1 MAPNLDETHCLLT
14 AASKGLGRAAASA
27 LVDAGARVTIAS
39 RSAENLTAA
48 REAILEET
56 DAGADAVRTQVCDLR
71 SPEEITQLVDD
82 TVAAFG
88 GLDVLVTNHGGPP
101 VQSIAD
107 TTAEEFDETYE
118 LVLRSTFATLRAALP
133 ALADGGGSIVNIVSA
148 TAAEPKAGDVFQ
160 AALRPGIY
168 GLSKSLA
175 NEYGPEGIRVNC
187 VCPRGITTERLTEKI
202 DYLAET
208 EGVSH
213 AEAEAMR
220 AAELPLRRL
229 GRPEELGAAV
239 AFLASDEA
247 SYITGETIAL
257 DGGWS
262 RGAFP

>member
-1 MAPNLDETHCLLT
+1 MTPDLDDTHCVLT

-27 LVDAGARVTIAS
+27 LVEAGARVTIAS
-39 RSAENLTAA
+39 RSLENLTAA
-48 REAILEET
+48 RETILEET
-56 DAGADAVRTQVCDLR
+56 DAVPDAVRTQVCDLR
-71 SPEEITQLVDD
+71 SLEDIQQLVDD
-82 TVAAFG
+82 TVAEFG

-107 TTAEEFDETYE
+107 TTVEEFDATYE
-118 LVLRSTFATLRAALP
+118 RVLRSTFAMLRAALP
-133 ALADGGGSIVNIVSA
+133 ALVDGGGSIVNIVSA
-148 TAAEPKAGDVFQ
+148 TAPEPKAGDVFQ

-175 NEYGPEGIRVNC
+175 NEYGPEGVRVNC
-187 VCPRGITTERLTEKI
+187 VCPRGIITERLAKKI

-208 EGVSH
+208 AEVSH
-213 AEAEAMR
+213 EEAEAMR
-220 AAELPLRRL
+220 AAELPLRQL
-229 GRPEELGAAV
+229 GHPKELGAAV

-262 RGAFP
+262 RGAF